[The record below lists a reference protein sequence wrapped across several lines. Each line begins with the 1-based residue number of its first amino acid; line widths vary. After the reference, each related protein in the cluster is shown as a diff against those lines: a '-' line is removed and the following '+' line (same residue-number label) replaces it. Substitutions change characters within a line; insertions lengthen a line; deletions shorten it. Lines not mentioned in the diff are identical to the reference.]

1 MSRVRLVAV
10 AALVLA
16 FAAGAAMGW
25 GLGHRRGPGGHGPR
39 RGPPPPTR
47 QTFDRLG
54 LTAAQRASVD
64 SIFAARR
71 AQIDTFWQ
79 GPGQRL
85 RFILDSTA
93 IDVRAA
99 LDSAQRVKFD
109 AMQREGGRGGPPP
122 DGGGPGGPPPG
133 GPGGPPP
140 GGLGPGDRG
149 PPPDGPP
156 PDRPPPDEP
165 PSNQSPP
172 P

>member
-1 MSRVRLVAV
+1 MSVSRVRLAAA
-10 AALVLA
+10 AALVLT
-16 FAAGAAMGW
+16 FAAGGAVGW
-25 GLGHRRGPGGHGPR
+25 GLGHRPGGGHGPR

-47 QTFDRLG
+47 ETFDRLG

-85 RFILDSTA
+85 RYILDSTA

-99 LDSAQRVKFD
+99 LDSVQRVKFD
-109 AMQREGGRGGPPP
+109 AMQREGGRPGPPP
-122 DGGGPGGPPPG
+122 DGRGPGGPPPDDF
-133 GPGGPPP
+133 GP
-140 GGLGPGDRG
+140 RG

-165 PSNQSPP
+165 PRP
-172 P
+172 

>member
-1 MSRVRLVAV
+1 M
-10 AALVLA
+10 AALVLT
-16 FAAGAAMGW
+16 FAAGAAVGW
-25 GLGHRRGPGGHGPR
+25 GLGHRPGPGGHGPR

-47 QTFDRLG
+47 ETFDRLG

-109 AMQREGGRGGPPP
+109 AMQREGGRPGPPPDGRHPGGPPP
-122 DGGGPGGPPPG
+122 DDFGP
-133 GPGGPPP
+133 
-140 GGLGPGDRG
+140 RG
-149 PPPDGPP
+149 APPDGPP
-156 PDRPPPDEP
+156 PDRPPPDE
-165 PSNQSPP
+165 SPRP
-172 P
+172 

>member
-1 MSRVRLVAV
+1 VSVSRVRLAAA
-10 AALVLA
+10 AALVLT
-16 FAAGAAMGW
+16 FAAGAAVGW
-25 GLGHRRGPGGHGPR
+25 GLGHRPGHGGHGPR

-47 QTFDRLG
+47 ETFDRLG

-122 DGGGPGGPPPG
+122 DGRGPGGPPPDDFG
-133 GPGGPPP
+133 RRGPPP
-140 GGLGPGDRG
+140 EGS
-149 PPPDGPP
+149 PPDGPP
-156 PDRPPPDEP
+156 PDEPPPRE
-165 PSNQSPP
+165 SPRP
-172 P
+172 

>member
-1 MSRVRLVAV
+1 VSVSRVRLAAV
-10 AALVLA
+10 AALVLT
-16 FAAGAAMGW
+16 FAAGAAVGW
-25 GLGHRRGPGGHGPR
+25 GLGHRPGPGGHGPR

-47 QTFDRLG
+47 ETFDRLG

-79 GPGQRL
+79 GPGRRL

-109 AMQREGGRGGPPP
+109 AMQREGGRPGPPP
-122 DGGGPGGPPPG
+122 DGAGPG
-133 GPGGPPP
+133 
-140 GGLGPGDRG
+140 G

-156 PDRPPPDEP
+156 PDRPPPNEP
-165 PSNQSPP
+165 PRP
-172 P
+172 

>member
-1 MSRVRLVAV
+1 VSISRVRLAAV
-10 AALVLA
+10 AALALT
-16 FAAGAAMGW
+16 FAAGAAVGW
-25 GLGHRRGPGGHGPR
+25 GLGHRPGPGGHGPR

-54 LTAAQRASVD
+54 LTAVQRASVD
-64 SIFAARR
+64 SIFTARR

-79 GPGQRL
+79 GPGRRL

-109 AMQREGGRGGPPP
+109 AMQREGGRPGPPP
-122 DGGGPGGPPPG
+122 DDFGR
-133 GPGGPPP
+133 
-140 GGLGPGDRG
+140 RG

-165 PSNQSPP
+165 PRP
-172 P
+172 

>member
-1 MSRVRLVAV
+1 VSVSRVRLAAV
-10 AALVLA
+10 AALVLT
-16 FAAGAAMGW
+16 FAAGAAVGW
-25 GLGHRRGPGGHGPR
+25 GLGHRPGHGGHGPR

-47 QTFDRLG
+47 ETYDRLG

-85 RFILDSTA
+85 RSILDSTA

-109 AMQREGGRGGPPP
+109 AMQREGGRPGPPP
-122 DGGGPGGPPPG
+122 DGRGPGGPPPDDFG
-133 GPGGPPP
+133 R
-140 GGLGPGDRG
+140 RG

-165 PSNQSPP
+165 ARP
-172 P
+172 

>member
-1 MSRVRLVAV
+1 VSISRVRLAAA
-10 AALVLA
+10 AALVLT
-16 FAAGAAMGW
+16 FAAGAAVGW
-25 GLGHRRGPGGHGPR
+25 GLGHRPGHGGHGPR

-47 QTFDRLG
+47 ETFDRLG

-109 AMQREGGRGGPPP
+109 AMQRESGRGPPPGGRGPGGPPP
-122 DGGGPGGPPPG
+122 DGFGRP
-133 GPGGPPP
+133 
-140 GGLGPGDRG
+140 G

-156 PDRPPPDEP
+156 PDGPPPDQP
-165 PSNQSPP
+165 PRNQ
-172 P
+172 

>member
-1 MSRVRLVAV
+1 VSLSRVRLAAV
-10 AALVLA
+10 AALGLT

-25 GLGHRRGPGGHGPR
+25 GLGHRGGPGGHGPR

-47 QTFDRLG
+47 ETFDRLG

-93 IDVRAA
+93 IDVRAT

-122 DGGGPGGPPPG
+122 DDFGR
-133 GPGGPPP
+133 
-140 GGLGPGDRG
+140 RG
-149 PPPDGPP
+149 PPPDGPS

-165 PSNQSPP
+165 PPNEPP
-172 P
+172 RP

>member
-1 MSRVRLVAV
+1 VNGSRVRLAAA
-10 AALVLA
+10 AALVLT
-16 FAAGAAMGW
+16 FAAGAAVGW
-25 GLGHRRGPGGHGPR
+25 GLGHRPGHGGHGPR

-47 QTFDRLG
+47 ETFDRLG

-109 AMQREGGRGGPPP
+109 AMQREGGRGGPLP
-122 DGGGPGGPPPG
+122 DGRGPGGPPPDDFG
-133 GPGGPPP
+133 R
-140 GGLGPGDRG
+140 RG

-156 PDRPPPDEP
+156 PDGPPPHEP
-165 PSNQSPP
+165 PPSESPRP
-172 P
+172 

>member
-1 MSRVRLVAV
+1 MSGSRVRLAAM
-10 AALVLA
+10 AALVLT
-16 FAAGAAMGW
+16 FAAGAAVGW
-25 GLGHRRGPGGHGPR
+25 GLGHRPGPGGHGPR

-47 QTFDRLG
+47 ETFDRLG

-122 DGGGPGGPPPG
+122 DDFGR
-133 GPGGPPP
+133 
-140 GGLGPGDRG
+140 RG

-156 PDRPPPDEP
+156 PDGPPPDEP
-165 PSNQSPP
+165 PQSQSPRP
-172 P
+172 

>member
-1 MSRVRLVAV
+1 VSLSRVRLAAV
-10 AALVLA
+10 AALGLT

-25 GLGHRRGPGGHGPR
+25 GLGHRGGPGGHGPR
-39 RGPPPPTR
+39 RGPLPPTR
-47 QTFDRLG
+47 ETFDRLG

-93 IDVRAA
+93 IDVRAT

-122 DGGGPGGPPPG
+122 DDFGR
-133 GPGGPPP
+133 
-140 GGLGPGDRG
+140 RG
-149 PPPDGPP
+149 PPPDGPS

-165 PSNQSPP
+165 PPNEPP
-172 P
+172 RP

>member
-1 MSRVRLVAV
+1 VSVSRVRLAAV
-10 AALVLA
+10 AALVLT
-16 FAAGAAMGW
+16 FAAGAAVGW
-25 GLGHRRGPGGHGPR
+25 GLGHRPGHGGHGPR

-47 QTFDRLG
+47 ETFDRLG
-54 LTAAQRASVD
+54 LTAAQRAAVD

-85 RFILDSTA
+85 RSILDSTA

-109 AMQREGGRGGPPP
+109 AMQREGGRP
-122 DGGGPGGPPPG
+122 GPPPG
-133 GPGGPPP
+133 
-140 GGLGPGDRG
+140 
-149 PPPDGPP
+149 GPP

-165 PSNQSPP
+165 PPSESPRP
-172 P
+172 

>member
-1 MSRVRLVAV
+1 VSVSRVRLAAV
-10 AALVLA
+10 AALVLT
-16 FAAGAAMGW
+16 FVAGGAVGW
-25 GLGHRRGPGGHGPR
+25 GLGHRPGPGGHGPR

-47 QTFDRLG
+47 ETFDRLG

-99 LDSAQRVKFD
+99 LDSAQRVRFD

-122 DGGGPGGPPPG
+122 GGPPPDDFG
-133 GPGGPPP
+133 R
-140 GGLGPGDRG
+140 RG

-156 PDRPPPDEP
+156 PDGSPPDEP
-165 PSNQSPP
+165 PRDR
-172 P
+172 

>member
-1 MSRVRLVAV
+1 MSRVRLAAV
-10 AALVLA
+10 AALGLT

-25 GLGHRRGPGGHGPR
+25 GLGHRGGPGGHGPR

-47 QTFDRLG
+47 ETFDRLG
-54 LTAAQRASVD
+54 LTATQRASVD

-93 IDVRAA
+93 IDVRAT

-122 DGGGPGGPPPG
+122 DDFGR
-133 GPGGPPP
+133 
-140 GGLGPGDRG
+140 RG
-149 PPPDGPP
+149 PPPDGSP

-165 PSNQSPP
+165 PANEPP
-172 P
+172 RP

>member
-1 MSRVRLVAV
+1 VNGSRVRLAAA
-10 AALVLA
+10 AALVLT
-16 FAAGAAMGW
+16 FAAGAAVGW
-25 GLGHRRGPGGHGPR
+25 GLGHRPDHGGHGPR

-47 QTFDRLG
+47 ETFDRLG

-122 DGGGPGGPPPG
+122 EGRGPGGPPPG
-133 GPGGPPP
+133 GPPPDDF
-140 GGLGPGDRG
+140 GRRG

-156 PDRPPPDEP
+156 PDGPPPDEP
-165 PSNQSPP
+165 PPSQPP
-172 P
+172 RP

>member
-1 MSRVRLVAV
+1 MSVSRVRLAAA
-10 AALVLA
+10 AALVLT
-16 FAAGAAMGW
+16 FAAGAAVGW
-25 GLGHRRGPGGHGPR
+25 GLGHRPGPGGHGPR

-47 QTFDRLG
+47 ETFDRLG

-64 SIFAARR
+64 SIFAVRR

-122 DGGGPGGPPPG
+122 DG
-133 GPGGPPP
+133 
-140 GGLGPGDRG
+140 
-149 PPPDGPP
+149 PP

-165 PSNQSPP
+165 PPSESPRP
-172 P
+172 

>member
-1 MSRVRLVAV
+1 MSVSRVRLAAA
-10 AALVLA
+10 AALVLT
-16 FAAGAAMGW
+16 FAAGAAVGW
-25 GLGHRRGPGGHGPR
+25 GLGHRPGPGGHGPR

-47 QTFDRLG
+47 ETFDRLG

-93 IDVRAA
+93 IDVRAS

-122 DGGGPGGPPPG
+122 DG
-133 GPGGPPP
+133 
-140 GGLGPGDRG
+140 
-149 PPPDGPP
+149 PP
-156 PDRPPPDEP
+156 PDRPPPHEP
-165 PSNQSPP
+165 PPSESPRP
-172 P
+172 

>member
-1 MSRVRLVAV
+1 VSISRVRLAAV
-10 AALVLA
+10 AALGLT

-25 GLGHRRGPGGHGPR
+25 GLGHRGGPGGHGPR

-47 QTFDRLG
+47 ETFDRLG
-54 LTAAQRASVD
+54 LTATQRASVD

-93 IDVRAA
+93 IDVRAT

-122 DGGGPGGPPPG
+122 DGRGPG
-133 GPGGPPP
+133 
-140 GGLGPGDRG
+140 G

-165 PSNQSPP
+165 PANEPP
-172 P
+172 RP

>member
-1 MSRVRLVAV
+1 MSRVGLAAV
-10 AALVLA
+10 AALALT
-16 FAAGAAMGW
+16 FAAGAAVGW
-25 GLGHRRGPGGHGPR
+25 GLGHRPGPGGHGPR

-54 LTAAQRASVD
+54 LTPTQRASVD

-109 AMQREGGRGGPPP
+109 AMQREGGRPGPPP
-122 DGGGPGGPPPG
+122 DGRGPGGPPPDDFG
-133 GPGGPPP
+133 R
-140 GGLGPGDRG
+140 RG

-165 PSNQSPP
+165 PPNGPP
-172 P
+172 RP

>member
-1 MSRVRLVAV
+1 VSISRVRLAAV
-10 AALVLA
+10 AALVLT
-16 FAAGAAMGW
+16 FAAGAAVGW
-25 GLGHRRGPGGHGPR
+25 GLGHRPRPGGHGPR

-47 QTFDRLG
+47 ETFDRLG

-71 AQIDTFWQ
+71 AQIDTFWR

-93 IDVRAA
+93 IDVRAT

-109 AMQREGGRGGPPP
+109 AMQREGGRPGPPP
-122 DGGGPGGPPPG
+122 DGAGPAGPPPDG
-133 GPGGPPP
+133 FGR
-140 GGLGPGDRG
+140 RG

-156 PDRPPPDEP
+156 PDRPPPNEP
-165 PSNQSPP
+165 PRP
-172 P
+172 

>member
-1 MSRVRLVAV
+1 VSASRVRLAAV
-10 AALVLA
+10 AALVLT
-16 FAAGAAMGW
+16 FAAGAAVGW
-25 GLGHRRGPGGHGPR
+25 GLGHRPGHGGHGPR

-47 QTFDRLG
+47 ETFDRLG
-54 LTAAQRASVD
+54 LTTAQRASVD

-85 RFILDSTA
+85 RSILDSTA

-109 AMQREGGRGGPPP
+109 AMQREGGRP
-122 DGGGPGGPPPG
+122 
-133 GPGGPPP
+133 
-140 GGLGPGDRG
+140 G

-165 PSNQSPP
+165 PPESPRP
-172 P
+172 

>member
-1 MSRVRLVAV
+1 VSISRVRLAAV
-10 AALVLA
+10 AALVLT
-16 FAAGAAMGW
+16 FAAGAAVGW
-25 GLGHRRGPGGHGPR
+25 GLDHRPGGHGGHGPR

-47 QTFDRLG
+47 ETFDRLG
-54 LTAAQRASVD
+54 LTAAQRAAVD

-85 RFILDSTA
+85 RSILDSTA

-109 AMQREGGRGGPPP
+109 AMQRESGRP
-122 DGGGPGGPPPG
+122 GPPPG
-133 GPGGPPP
+133 
-140 GGLGPGDRG
+140 
-149 PPPDGPP
+149 GPP

-165 PSNQSPP
+165 PPSESPRP
-172 P
+172 

>member
-1 MSRVRLVAV
+1 VSISRVRLAAV
-10 AALVLA
+10 AALGLT

-25 GLGHRRGPGGHGPR
+25 GLGHRGGPGGHGPR

-47 QTFDRLG
+47 ETFDRLG

-93 IDVRAA
+93 IDVRAT

-122 DGGGPGGPPPG
+122 DDFGR
-133 GPGGPPP
+133 
-140 GGLGPGDRG
+140 RG
-149 PPPDGPP
+149 PPPDGSP

-165 PSNQSPP
+165 PANEPP
-172 P
+172 RP

>member
-1 MSRVRLVAV
+1 VSVSRVRLAAS
-10 AALVLA
+10 AALLLT
-16 FAAGAAMGW
+16 FAAGAAVGW
-25 GLGHRRGPGGHGPR
+25 GLGHRPGGGHGPR

-47 QTFDRLG
+47 ETFDRLG
-54 LTAAQRASVD
+54 LTAAQRSSVD

-93 IDVRAA
+93 IDVRAS

-122 DGGGPGGPPPG
+122 DG
-133 GPGGPPP
+133 
-140 GGLGPGDRG
+140 
-149 PPPDGPP
+149 PP
-156 PDRPPPDEP
+156 PDRPPPHEP
-165 PSNQSPP
+165 PPSESPRP
-172 P
+172 

>member
-1 MSRVRLVAV
+1 VRLAAA
-10 AALVLA
+10 AALVLT
-16 FAAGAAMGW
+16 FAAGAAVGW
-25 GLGHRRGPGGHGPR
+25 GLGHRPGHGGHGPR

-47 QTFDRLG
+47 ETFDRLG
-54 LTAAQRASVD
+54 LTATQRASVD

-122 DGGGPGGPPPG
+122 DGRGPGGPPPT
-133 GPGGPPP
+133 GPPP
-140 GGLGPGDRG
+140 GDVGRRG

-156 PDRPPPDEP
+156 PDQPPPDEP
-165 PSNQSPP
+165 LPSESPRP
-172 P
+172 